1 MKLVSAYLW
10 KKNNNNNKKQ
20 RNIDLMIVKVAVR
33 FFINCGCEEQ
43 KKNFNF
49 VVFNNFL
56 THGPACSSSAYFSRL
71 FIDFHSHKTTI
82 PSLNGL
88 VHSNQISFFD
98 LHYLNYL
105 NSIVERLLDI
115 SYLTSLWLQCIFPII
130 CSVGA
135 RRARKSV
142 IRMLVVVVV
151 LFTVCWLPYHV
162 MMMYDNF
169 GGKMTGTVF
178 QLIMFGFWLS
188 FANSC
193 CNPIVYAVLNR
204 NYRKEFGRLLRY
216 ASNNKEKNNYMKLLH
231 L

>member
-1 MKLVSAYLW
+1 MFFVCLFFASFHRFSQPQ
-10 KKNNNNNKKQ
+10 NNN
-20 RNIDLMIVKVAVR
+20 
-33 FFINCGCEEQ
+33 
-43 KKNFNF
+43 
-49 VVFNNFL
+49 
-56 THGPACSSSAYFSRL
+56 
-71 FIDFHSHKTTI
+71 I

-231 L
+231 LLSWLSLFSLFGMSAGSLVIMPTPPWNLHS